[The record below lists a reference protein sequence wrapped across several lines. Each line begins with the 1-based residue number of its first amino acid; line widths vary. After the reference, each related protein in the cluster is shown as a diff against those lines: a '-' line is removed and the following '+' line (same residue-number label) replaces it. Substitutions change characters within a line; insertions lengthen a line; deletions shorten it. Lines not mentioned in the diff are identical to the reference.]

1 MEKATNAT
9 APHLSLVPRA
19 LPVAIPCTDPDSD
32 LAERYW
38 RTLQEH
44 LAHGGGTTLGLGH
57 DFARLAQL
65 EGHGMLEL
73 AEAHAEALQ
82 RLWAMPR
89 SDARQ
94 LRAAGK
100 FFAQCLS
107 LFDTSQRDAQDG
119 ARALRHLND
128 VLEGELRRVAQA
140 LHDEA
145 GQLLALVH
153 VAVAD
158 VAVALPPQA
167 RGGCAKVKGLLAQVE
182 AELRDLAH
190 EWRPSVLAH
199 LGLLPALESLAQ
211 KVARRTGISV
221 SVVGDADMRLPSGV
235 ETALYRIVQEA
246 LNNAVKHA
254 AARSVRIGL
263 QCTPHKVTCSV
274 RDDGRGFD
282 AMRWPQVQGLGLA
295 GIRERLNTLGG
306 SMRLDSGPSQ
316 GTTIHAEFPL
326 GGDCEHA
333 GTAG

>member
-1 MEKATNAT
+1 METAMNAT

-19 LPVAIPCTDPDSD
+19 RPVAGADPGSD

-38 RTLQEH
+38 RALQEY
-44 LAHGGGTTLGLGH
+44 LADGSGTTLGLGGGL
-57 DFARLAQL
+57 ARQAQL
-65 EGHGMLEL
+65 EGHSVLEL
-73 AEAHAEALQ
+73 AEAHTEALQ

-89 SDARQ
+89 SDPRQ
-94 LRAAGK
+94 LRAAGN
-100 FFAQCLS
+100 FLAQCLS
-107 LFDTSQRDAQDG
+107 PFDTSHRGAHDG

-128 VLEGELRRVAQA
+128 VLEGELRRVAQV

-153 VAVAD
+153 IAVAD
-158 VAVALPPQA
+158 VAVALPPKA
-167 RGGCAKVKGLLAQVE
+167 RGSCARVHGLLAQVE

-199 LGLLPALESLAQ
+199 LGLLPALESLAE
-211 KVARRTGISV
+211 KVAKRTGISV
-221 SVVGDADMRLPSGV
+221 AVVGEADMRLPPGV

-254 AARSVRIGL
+254 AARKVWIGL

-282 AMRWPQVQGLGLA
+282 AMRSPQAQGLGLT
-295 GIRERLNTLGG
+295 GIRERINALGG
-306 SMRLDSGPSQ
+306 SMRLDTAPSR
-316 GTTIHAEFPL
+316 GTTIQADIPL
-326 GGDCEHA
+326 GGEHA
-333 GTAG
+333 ATAG